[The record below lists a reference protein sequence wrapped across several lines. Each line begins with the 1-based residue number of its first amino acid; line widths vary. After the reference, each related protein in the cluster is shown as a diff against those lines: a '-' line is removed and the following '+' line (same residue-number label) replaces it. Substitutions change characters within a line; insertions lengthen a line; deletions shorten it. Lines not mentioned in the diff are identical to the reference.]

1 MARLVDAVVVVDV
14 EATCWDGKPPPGEHN
29 EIIEIGACLLD
40 VATLTRS
47 DKRGWFV
54 RPERSTVSPFCTE
67 LTTIRPE
74 NVANAPTLF
83 EVLAQMQDELDAK
96 NRPWASY
103 GDYDRRQFEKDCKAK
118 SVRYPF
124 GPAHLNVKN
133 LAAFALGHTRPM
145 GMAGA
150 LKELGIPL
158 EGTHHRGVD
167 DAWNIAAVLAAV
179 LKAARSGL
187 TSRTS

>member
-1 MARLVDAVVVVDV
+1 MADAIVVVDV
-14 EATCWDGKPPPGEHN
+14 EATCWDGRPPPGQAN

-40 VATLTRS
+40 VRTLVRS
-47 DKRGWFV
+47 ERRSWFV
-54 RPERSTVSPFCTE
+54 RPTRSSISPFCTE

-74 NVANAPTLF
+74 DVASAPPLQQ
-83 EVLAQMQDELDAK
+83 VCAQMQDELDTK
-96 NRPWASY
+96 SRPWASY
-103 GDYDRRQFEKDCKAK
+103 GDYDRRQFDKDCKAA

-133 LAAFALGHTRPM
+133 LLAFALGMTRPP

-150 LKELGIPL
+150 LERLGLPL

-167 DAWNIAAVLAAV
+167 DAWNIAAILAAV
-179 LKAARSGL
+179 LRAARLGL
-187 TSRTS
+187 TSD